1 LWNNMVWNLCNQNV
15 LDGKVF
21 AALDPY
27 LKEEM
32 G

>member
-1 LWNNMVWNLCNQNV
+1 MVWNLCNQNV